1 MRLPIKDF
9 DSQNTVSLTL
19 GPPGPA
25 LSDTH
30 TNICGRIFC
39 SSQSIILILNCTDN
53 YDVTKIKV
61 KSVTSVS
68 MRGFRGGAGRA
79 AHPPPPLFSGQFYK
93 NVIRKTLKLTFKCR
107 FSAPSFQNL
116 GLGPHFL
123 NFLESPLVRYL
134 KCVEFYNWFLLH

>member
-79 AHPPPPLFSGQFYK
+79 AHPPPPPLFSGQFYK
-93 NVIRKTLKLTFKCR
+93 KRYKKNTEINIQMPFFGPLFPEFGSRPSLSK
-107 FSAPSFQNL
+107 FSGIAPSKVPKMCGIL
-116 GLGPHFL
+116 
-123 NFLESPLVRYL
+123 
-134 KCVEFYNWFLLH
+134 